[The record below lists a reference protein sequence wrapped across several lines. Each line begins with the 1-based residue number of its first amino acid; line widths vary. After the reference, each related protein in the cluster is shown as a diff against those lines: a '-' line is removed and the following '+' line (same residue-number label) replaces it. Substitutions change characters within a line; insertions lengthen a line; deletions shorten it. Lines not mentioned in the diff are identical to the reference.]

1 MAIFSKRDFQIRT
14 FVVTQKKRA
23 SFTRLYNY
31 YIYVHLLLLR
41 DSDGNNITQQ

>member
-31 YIYVHLLLLR
+31 YMYFYYFLEIVME
-41 DSDGNNITQQ
+41 ITSKY